1 MKRVLVV
8 TPRFPP
14 VNAPDHQRAR
24 LALPFLREF
33 GWEAEV
39 LAVTP
44 ETTGG
49 RLDPLLADTI
59 PDRVPVHRVAAWSP
73 KLCRVLGFGNL
84 GWRSRRPLERRGAEL
99 LGSKKFDAVFMTG
112 TVFNIFPLAA
122 QWKREFGVP
131 FVLDFQ
137 DPWVTD
143 YYERTRKRPP
153 GGWTR
158 YRIATRVD
166 RKQEPETLRA
176 ASGVVSVSPAYID
189 DLARRH
195 SWFDRGTAEVI
206 PFGAA
211 TGDFEVF
218 NYRDVRQSHF
228 DKTDG
233 RMHWVYVGA
242 AGAVMGTA
250 LRGFFAAL
258 REAVDAHPDLRRHL
272 VVHFIGTSYAHP
284 GHEKPSVSPLA
295 AKAGVGDMVNEHP
308 ARVPYFE
315 ALRCMTDA
323 TALIVPGSDD
333 PGYAPSKIHNC
344 LLARRPLLAI
354 LHNDSPANAAVALLR
369 GGVSATFTPGEP
381 PGELVAHIRNRWF
394 LPRAWERGV
403 LLNAVGFEP
412 HTAHAMTRRLAA
424 VLDRCAASAPTA
436 SITAP
441 QTR

>member
-24 LALPFLREF
+24 LMLPFLREF

-49 RLDPLLADTI
+49 RLDPLLEDTI
-59 PDRVPVHRVAAWSP
+59 PERVPVHRVAAWSP

-84 GWRSRRPLERRGAEL
+84 GWRSRRPLDRRAAQL
-99 LGSKKFDAVFMTG
+99 LREKKFDAIFMTG

-122 QWKREFGVP
+122 KWKREAGVP

-143 YYERTRKRPP
+143 YYERTGKRPP

-166 RKQEPETLRA
+166 RRDEPVTLRE
-176 ASGVVSVSPAYID
+176 ASGVVSVSPAYIE

-195 SWFDRGTAEVI
+195 PWFDTTSAAVI

-218 NYRDVRQSHF
+218 NFRDVRQSHF
-228 DKTDG
+228 NKSDG
-233 RMHWVYVGA
+233 KMHWVYVGA

-258 REAVDAHPDLRRHL
+258 REWIDAHPDMRRHV

-284 GHEKPSVSPLA
+284 GSEKPSVAPLA
-295 AKAGVGDMVNEHP
+295 KEAGVADMVAEHP

-323 TALIVPGSDD
+323 DALIVPGSDD
-333 PGYAPSKIHNC
+333 PGYAPSKLHNC
-344 LLARRPLLAI
+344 LLARRPMLAI
-354 LHNDSPANAAVALLR
+354 LHKDSPANAAVALLR
-369 GGVSATFTPGEP
+369 GGVCATFVAGEP
-381 PGELVAHIRNRWF
+381 RGELVTHIRNRWF
-394 LPRAWERGV
+394 LPRAWEHNV
-403 LLNAVGFEP
+403 TLDTVGFEP
-412 HTAHAMTRRLAA
+412 HTARAMTGKLAS
-424 VLDRCAASAPTA
+424 VFDRCAAGAPIVPGKA
-436 SITAP
+436 RQA
-441 QTR
+441 R

>member
-1 MKRVLVV
+1 MKRVLIV

-49 RLDPLLADTI
+49 LLDPLLEDTV
-59 PDRVPVHRVAAWSP
+59 PERVPVHRVRALSP
-73 KLCRVLGFGNL
+73 KLCRALGFGNL
-84 GWRSRRPLERRGAEL
+84 GWRSRRPLARRGLQL
-99 LGSKKFDAVFMTG
+99 LRERKFHAIFMTG
-112 TVFNIFPLAA
+112 TVFNIFPLAV
-122 QWKREFGVP
+122 QWKRGTGVP

-143 YYERTRKRPP
+143 YYRRTGKRPP

-158 YRIATRVD
+158 YRFATRVD
-166 RKQEPETLRA
+166 RRDEPETLREA
-176 ASGVVSVSPAYID
+176 AGVVSVSPAYID

-195 SWFDRGTAEVI
+195 PWFDKATAAVI

-211 TGDFEVF
+211 TGDFDVF
-218 NYRDVRQSHF
+218 NFRDVRQPHF
-228 DKTDG
+228 NKSDG
-233 RMHWVYVGA
+233 RSHWVYVGA

-258 REAVDAHPDLRRHL
+258 REWVDTHPDMRRRI
-272 VVHFIGTSYAHP
+272 VVHFIGTSYAQP
-284 GHEKPSVSPLA
+284 GSERPSVAPLA
-295 AKAGVGDMVNEHP
+295 KAAGVGDMVAEHP

-323 TALIVPGSDD
+323 DALIVPGSDD

-354 LHNDSPANAAVALLR
+354 LHKDGPAASAVSLLR
-369 GGVSATFTPGEP
+369 GGVVAPFAPGEP
-381 PGELVAHIRNRWF
+381 RDELVAHIRNRWF
-394 LPRAWERGV
+394 LPRAWEHGV
-403 LLNAVGFEP
+403 YLDTAGFEP
-412 HTAHAMTRRLAA
+412 HTAHAMTKKLAA
-424 VLDRCAASAPTA
+424 VFDRSAAA
-436 SITAP
+436 TAP
-441 QTR
+441 GPSAESR

>member
-33 GWEAEV
+33 GWEPEV

-49 RLDPLLADTI
+49 PMDPHLEDTV
-59 PDRVPVHRVAAWSP
+59 PDRIQVHRVRAWSP
-73 KLCRVLGFGNL
+73 KVCRVLGFGNL
-84 GWRSRRPLERRGAEL
+84 GWRSRRAIERRASQL
-99 LGSKKFDAVFMTG
+99 LRDGRFDAVFMTG
-112 TVFNIFPLAA
+112 TVFNVFPLAVK
-122 QWKREFGVP
+122 WRREFGVP

-166 RKQEPETLRA
+166 RRDEPETLRA
-176 ASGVVSVSPAYID
+176 ASGVVSVSPAYVD

-195 SWFDRGTAEVI
+195 TWFDKGIAEVI

-211 TGDFEVF
+211 TGDFDVF
-218 NYRDVRQSHF
+218 KFRDVRQHCF
-228 DKTDG
+228 DRSDG

-250 LRGFFAAL
+250 LRGFFSAL
-258 REAVDAHPDLRRHL
+258 REFLDSHPDIRRHL
-272 VVHFIGTSYAHP
+272 AIHFIGTSYANP
-284 GHEKPSVSPLA
+284 GHEKPSVTPIA
-295 AKAGVGDMVNEHP
+295 KKAGVDDVVHEHP
-308 ARVPYFE
+308 GRVPYFE
-315 ALRCMTDA
+315 ALRCMLDA
-323 TALIVPGSDD
+323 SAIIVPGSDD

-344 LLARRPLLAI
+344 LLAQRPLLAI
-354 LHNDSPANAAVALLR
+354 LHRDSPANAAVSLLR
-369 GGVSATFTPGEP
+369 GAVAAPFAPGEP
-381 PGELVAHIRNRWF
+381 PSELVSHIRNRWF
-394 LPRAWERGV
+394 APRAWEHGV
-403 LLNAVGFEP
+403 LLDSARFEP
-412 HTAHAMTRRLAA
+412 HTAHAMTRQLAA
-424 VLDRCAASAPTA
+424 VFDAALARARREAVRS
-436 SITAP
+436 
-441 QTR
+441 